1 MKNINKKLK
10 INMRKFLWYLITILI
25 IIVLAK
31 NVFPD
36 WSSIAIFGG
45 LMVIWG
51 YFLRGI
57 IDECHKKGNK
67 ETKTSSWGE

>member
-1 MKNINKKLK
+1 MKEKIKK
-10 INMRKFLWYLITILI
+10 ILWYSITAFI

-36 WSSIAIFGG
+36 WFTIAIFGA

-57 IDECHKKGNK
+57 IGGCYEKN
-67 ETKTSSWGE
+67 S